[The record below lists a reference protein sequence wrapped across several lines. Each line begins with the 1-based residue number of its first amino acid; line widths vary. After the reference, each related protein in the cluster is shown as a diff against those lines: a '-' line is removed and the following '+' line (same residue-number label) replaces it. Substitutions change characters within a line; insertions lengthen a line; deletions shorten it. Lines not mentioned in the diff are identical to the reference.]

1 MRWRTDTQ
9 HDPSLL
15 RTRGVYI
22 TPYILSNKLFSF
34 AGLFQHHLHPV
45 AANRTQRE
53 VKQHGHHSRYYCTYY
68 CISDAKKRKQKTTK
82 NTSYSSSICLRATQ
96 ASNKV
101 RPSLPVNLTHLHPWI
116 SHTHIPEPDRH
127 SCHAYVSSSATL
139 QKVCH
144 DSLLPFPQ
152 PKLPHPSQL
161 RLAKM
166 VRHLGHVTLLC
177 FTLEVPK
184 LASYFRV
191 GWWTRSVYGLRLVS
205 RRRVVVVIIRV

>member
-15 RTRGVYI
+15 RTRGVCI

-101 RPSLPVNLTHLHPWI
+101 RPSLPVNLTHL
-116 SHTHIPEPDRH
+116 TPEPHTPTSLNQTDI
-127 SCHAYVSSSATL
+127 HAMRMSAAL
-139 QKVCH
+139 QRYKKSAMIVCFLFLNPN
-144 DSLLPFPQ
+144 SLIQANFALRRWYDTSAMLHFSAS
-152 PKLPHPSQL
+152 PS
-161 RLAKM
+161 RSPSWLATF
-166 VRHLGHVTLLC
+166 V
-177 FTLEVPK
+177 
-184 LASYFRV
+184 
-191 GWWTRSVYGLRLVS
+191 
-205 RRRVVVVIIRV
+205 